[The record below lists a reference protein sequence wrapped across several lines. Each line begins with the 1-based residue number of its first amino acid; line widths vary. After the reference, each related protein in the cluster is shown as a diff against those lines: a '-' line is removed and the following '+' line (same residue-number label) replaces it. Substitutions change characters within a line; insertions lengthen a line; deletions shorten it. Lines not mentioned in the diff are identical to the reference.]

1 MRLTSSGERVPVS
14 RWSRTLTRARASGGW
29 CDLHRGNRDRCG
41 RRQDPLRWPPIPR
54 LDVGVPYLR
63 LLGPNGPPVL
73 LRQQLQRGGEQ
84 DVLLLEKHLPDGG
97 RHGPEDGLH
106 PCPEVLHILPW
117 ARLQQRGQRLP
128 AAPDVVVDG
137 PHHCG
142 RAGEALPLQVREQ
155 EVLLA
160 AVVLLVFPHLRQAPS
175 GLFQAGGIGGGLQE
189 RLYRFLKT
197 VQHPRRGVVLRP
209 EGVDGVAGD
218 GLRLLLG
225 LQGFP
230 KDGDMDVAEPLDLH
244 FGKALVYQRLL
255 NLGDLRGPHVPQERG
270 ELRLH
275 LVHRPALV
283 QLPDDVLQGFF
294 SLLSVVDVLAHGT
307 PSCGQLLAVAPSR
320 YEFTAK
326 THRRERRERRD
337 FQYCSASS
345 VVSAIKNPFCSGV
358 RYGLTFSQLS
368 AILKIVCK

>member
-14 RWSRTLTRARASGGW
+14 RWSRTLTRARASGAGATSV
-29 CDLHRGNRDRCG
+29 GAG
-41 RRQDPLRWPPIPR
+41 AGAGAGAVGTPLRQPLVPR
-54 LDVGVPYLR
+54 LDVGVPHFR
-63 LLGPNGPPVL
+63 LLRPNGPPVL
-73 LRQQLQRGGEQ
+73 LRQQLKRGGEQ
-84 DVLLLEKHLPDGG
+84 DVLLLVEHLPDGG

-106 PCPEVLHILPW
+106 PRPEVLHVLPR
-117 ARLQQRGQRLP
+117 ACFQQRGQRLP

-160 AVVLLVFPHLRQAPS
+160 AIVLLVLPHLRQAPP
-175 GLFQAGGIGGGLQE
+175 GLFQAGRVGGSLQKC
-189 RLYRFLKT
+189 LYRFLET
-197 VQHPRRGVVLRP
+197 VQYPRRGLVLRP

-218 GLRLLLG
+218 GFGLLLD
-225 LQGFP
+225 LQRLP
-230 KDGDMDVAEPLDLH
+230 EDGDVDVAEPLDLH

-307 PSCGQLLAVAPSR
+307 PSSGQLLAVAPSR

-337 FQYCSASS
+337 F
-345 VVSAIKNPFCSGV
+345 
-358 RYGLTFSQLS
+358 L
-368 AILKIVCK
+368 